1 MSLMALLGVLQ
12 KYITEEPLAQHLS
25 QAIADL
31 RNGIAEGYRN
41 LPQND

>member
-1 MSLMALLGVLQ
+1 MSLMALLGVLH